1 MRILHVHSGNLYGG
15 VENLLATLARH
26 RSLFPALEP
35 EFALCFEGR
44 LSSELEASGAPVHL
58 LGSVRVSRPLTVLR
72 SRNALRD
79 LLRRTRFDAVLCHSL
94 WPQAIFGP
102 VVRSS
107 RLPLLFWL
115 HDTPDGGQAWLERW
129 ARMTPPDLAL
139 CNSEFTRG
147 NLPVLYP
154 RVRGAVVYSPV
165 VPAKTHCSEAECG
178 ALRAQFDTPEDA
190 VVIVQVGRW
199 EPYKGHM
206 LHINALGLLRDVPNW
221 VCWQVGQPQRP
232 HEVRYYE
239 EVVASASRLGIGDR
253 VRFVGWQSDINK
265 VLASADIFC
274 QPNAGPEP
282 LGVVFLEALH
292 ARLPVVTTAM
302 GGPQEIVD
310 ESCGILVPP
319 GDIRAISEALGR
331 LIQNRA
337 LRMKLGSAGPARARQ
352 LSDPATHMKRLY
364 EAVLSVASRESGFA
378 V

>member
-15 VENLLATLARH
+15 VENLLTTLAGCRG
-26 RSLFPALEP
+26 LCPALEP

-44 LSSELEASGAPVHL
+44 LSSELQASGAPVHL
-58 LGSVRVSRPLTVLR
+58 LGNVRVSRPLTVLR
-72 SRNALRD
+72 ARNALRD
-79 LLRRTRFDAVLCHSL
+79 LLRQKQFDAVICHSV

-102 VVRSS
+102 VVRGSK
-107 RLPLLFWL
+107 LPLVFWL
-115 HDTPDGGQAWLERW
+115 HDTPEGGRGWLEGW

-139 CNSEFTRG
+139 CNSEFTLE
-147 NLPVLYP
+147 NLPLLYP
-154 RVRGAVVYSPV
+154 QVPGAVVYSPV
-165 VPAKTHCSEAECG
+165 APAETHFSEVDRSE
-178 ALRAQFDTPEDA
+178 LRAEFDTPGDA

-206 LHINALGLLRDVPNW
+206 LHMDGLGLLREVPNW

-232 HEVRYYE
+232 HEVQYYG
-239 EVVASASRLGIGDR
+239 EVKARASRLGIGDR
-253 VRFVGWQSDINK
+253 VRFVGWQPDINK

-319 GDIRAISEALGR
+319 GDAGALSEALGK
-331 LIQNRA
+331 LIQDQA
-337 LRMKLGSAGPARARQ
+337 LRVRLGAAGPARAQQ
-352 LSDPATHMKRLY
+352 LSDPATHLRRLSD
-364 EAVLSVASRESGFA
+364 AVATAVSRKSRGA
-378 V
+378 A